1 MYFILACELFLY
13 LLLLLDCKVFEGRQC
28 QNHLYD
34 HLHSALPDKPSEMP
48 HFCSCSFW
56 ECMKGIMGRQEGEME
71 KEEEPIGHIF
81 PPNVLTCLKL
91 SEGKMAL
98 TKCRHLKERS
108 LEGDLG
114 NGLKMHL

>member
-1 MYFILACELFLY
+1 
-13 LLLLLDCKVFEGRQC
+13 
-28 QNHLYD
+28 
-34 HLHSALPDKPSEMP
+34 
-48 HFCSCSFW
+48 
-56 ECMKGIMGRQEGEME
+56 MGRQEGEME